1 MENTIYKCNYCN
13 CLLNSNIHNQNIC
26 KDNLVETI
34 YNILVR
40 LDIARLRIILNKV
53 QEIYK

>member
-13 CLLNSNIHNQNIC
+13 CLLNINSHDKIVC

-34 YNILVR
+34 YNILIK

>member
-13 CLLNSNIHNQNIC
+13 CLLNINSHDKIVC

-34 YNILVR
+34 YNILIK
-40 LDIARLRIILNKV
+40 LDIARLRIILNYVEK
-53 QEIYK
+53 IYK

>member
-13 CLLNSNIHNQNIC
+13 CLLNSNYHDKIVC
-26 KDNLVETI
+26 KDNIIETI
-34 YNILVR
+34 YNILIR
-40 LDIARLRIILNKV
+40 LDIARLRIILNNV